1 MLRFS
6 RQWRGVYT
14 KEWTFDSCHQALRRC
29 FAARGTADESSAAAF
44 TEHEFHGLADSAL
57 ESLQD
62 QLDALIEEKL
72 DDGDVTLEEGVL
84 TIGLGTHGT
93 YVLNKQAPNKQIWSS
108 SPVSGPARY
117 DWQDGK
123 WVYKRGG
130 IELFQTLSEEMSQL
144 LGTKVD
150 LHDS

>member
-1 MLRFS
+1 MIFLSTSQNVQGRGAFS
-6 RQWRGVYT
+6 
-14 KEWTFDSCHQALRRC
+14 
-29 FAARGTADESSAAAF
+29 
-44 TEHEFHGLADSAL
+44 
-57 ESLQD
+57 
-62 QLDALIEEKL
+62 EEI
-72 DDGDVTLEEGVL
+72 GCVQEGVL
-84 TIGLGTHGT
+84 TIGLGSHGT